1 MRELKGKQVVLQ
13 DNDLKRREEAN
24 RRYLMKLT
32 NDNLLF
38 NYKVEA
44 GRYDGRDIPE
54 DAHGGWET
62 PVCQIRGHFLGHWL
76 SAAAIRYHE
85 TGDLE
90 LKLKADLILDEL
102 AECQKDNGGQWAAPI
117 PEKYLH
123 WVAQGKAIWAPQYN
137 IHKLFMGLVD
147 MHQFTGS
154 HQALDIADRFADW
167 FVAWSTTFTRE
178 KFDDIL
184 DMETGGMLEAWA
196 DLLELTGNDKYTVL
210 LERYYR
216 SRLFR
221 PLLENK
227 DPLTNMHANTTI
239 PEVLGCARAYEVTGE
254 QRWMDIV
261 TAYWKCAVTERG
273 TPTKRCASACAS
285 RSSRAAAPAPR
296 RKRWRARSRGFRK
309 LQYGPIVARWSR
321 PTACRSAKHCGRNGP
336 TASKP
341 FSRKAPAALRAL
353 QPARVA
359 TAILPGSDRFF
370 GRSCTWP
377 KSFTSVMAASRASR

>member
-1 MRELKGKQVVLQ
+1 MRELKGKNVVLH

-76 SAAAIRYHE
+76 SAAAMRFHE

-147 MHQFTGS
+147 MYQFTGS
-154 HQALDIADRFADW
+154 QKALEIADRFADW
-167 FVAWSTTFTRE
+167 FLEWSSTFTRE

-196 DLLELTGNDKYTVL
+196 DLLHITEMINTRPCWSVITAADCSA
-210 LERYYR
+210 RY
-216 SRLFR
+216 
-221 PLLENK
+221 
-227 DPLTNMHANTTI
+227 
-239 PEVLGCARAYEVTGE
+239 
-254 QRWMDIV
+254 
-261 TAYWKCAVTERG
+261 
-273 TPTKRCASACAS
+273 
-285 RSSRAAAPAPR
+285 
-296 RKRWRARSRGFRK
+296 WRTRTR
-309 LQYGPIVARWSR
+309 
-321 PTACRSAKHCGRNGP
+321 
-336 TASKP
+336 
-341 FSRKAPAALRAL
+341 
-353 QPARVA
+353 
-359 TAILPGSDRFF
+359 
-370 GRSCTWP
+370 
-377 KSFTSVMAASRASR
+377 

>member
-1 MRELKGKQVVLQ
+1 MRELKGKQVILQ
-13 DNDLKRREEAN
+13 DHDLKRREEAN

-54 DAHGGWET
+54 DAHGGDGRR
-62 PVCQIRGHFLGHWL
+62 QSARSADIFLGHWL

-154 HQALDIADRFADW
+154 QKALDIADRFADW
-167 FVAWSTTFTRE
+167 FVAWSSTFTRE

-196 DLLELTGNDKYTVL
+196 DLLELTGNEKNTLFCWNGITAADCSV
-210 LERYYR
+210 RY
-216 SRLFR
+216 
-221 PLLENK
+221 
-227 DPLTNMHANTTI
+227 
-239 PEVLGCARAYEVTGE
+239 
-254 QRWMDIV
+254 
-261 TAYWKCAVTERG
+261 
-273 TPTKRCASACAS
+273 
-285 RSSRAAAPAPR
+285 
-296 RKRWRARSRGFRK
+296 
-309 LQYGPIVARWSR
+309 
-321 PTACRSAKHCGRNGP
+321 
-336 TASKP
+336 
-341 FSRKAPAALRAL
+341 
-353 QPARVA
+353 
-359 TAILPGSDRFF
+359 
-370 GRSCTWP
+370 
-377 KSFTSVMAASRASR
+377 